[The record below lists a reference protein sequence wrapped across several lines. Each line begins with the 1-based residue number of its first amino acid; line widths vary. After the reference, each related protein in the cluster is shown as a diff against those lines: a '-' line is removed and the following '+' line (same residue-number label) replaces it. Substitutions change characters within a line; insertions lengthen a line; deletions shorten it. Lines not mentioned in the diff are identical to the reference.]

1 MEALGEATNSGDTS
15 LVSLLREGIRRS
27 LQTFSS
33 SPVWGFYVDC
43 LLWRKR
49 PNNFSC
55 NFLVLW
61 PLCLPYVSGGEDI
74 SVLSVAGRWIPLH
87 GRLIL
92 VGEILNWTTQSRL
105 VWDRFGETGQ
115 GHDVTGKGQAM
126 QGDGIVSSPWTE
138 GGRVRKWGWRKRR
151 REDIGDVRLWGV
163 ASDDPLDSSLT
174 LLTFRDDWVEG
185 LVTEASKDLSFQVE
199 GEIKQSNICECRSS
213 A

>member
-1 MEALGEATNSGDTS
+1 MEVLGEATNSGDTS
-15 LVSLLREGIRRS
+15 LVSLLREGIRRN

-49 PNNFSC
+49 LNNFSC

-61 PLCLPYVSGGEDI
+61 PPYLPFGSGGEDI

-92 VGEILNWTTQSRL
+92 VGEILSWATQSRL
-105 VWDRFGETGQ
+105 VWDGVGETGQ
-115 GHDVTGKGQAM
+115 GHDATGKGQAM
-126 QGDGIVSSPWTE
+126 QGDGIVCSPWTE
-138 GGRVRKWGWRKRR
+138 GGRVRKWGRRKRR

-174 LLTFRDDWVEG
+174 LLTFRDDWIEG

-199 GEIKQSNICECRSS
+199 RETKQSNICECRSP